1 MAWKLRIQTVTGPMV
16 IPIEVDL
23 IFKMGYKLRGKKRTR
38 RKIGG
43 GENQCALRAG
53 KGEGASNGDRVISYR
68 TKGLLGCHV
77 GQRPSGVGL
86 VAWWPA
92 SVQGMA

>member
-1 MAWKLRIQTVTGPMV
+1 MV

-23 IFKMGYKLRGKKRTR
+23 IFKMGYKLRGKIEQEEKWWGWGESVCSKGRER
-38 RKIGG
+38 R
-43 GENQCALRAG
+43 
-53 KGEGASNGDRVISYR
+53 GASNGDRVFSHR
-68 TKGLLGCHV
+68 TQGLLGCHV
-77 GQRPSGVGL
+77 GQRPSGVCL